1 MNKALVELKNIS
13 LLRNDKVIISNM
25 SLSLYNS
32 SVINI
37 FGHNGSGKTSLLKI
51 LVGITEPTSGDV
63 INNIE
68 EQQNDISYIGHKY
81 GIKSNLTLNENLLF
95 GYSDTLNKQ
104 NAIDEMIS
112 KYGMDKY
119 MEPKSTYFINEKT
132 TKFNLIEDI
141 RNNKQKMKGI

>member
-68 EQQNDISYIGHKY
+68 EQQNDISYIGHK
-81 GIKSNLTLNENLLF
+81 
-95 GYSDTLNKQ
+95 
-104 NAIDEMIS
+104 
-112 KYGMDKY
+112 
-119 MEPKSTYFINEKT
+119 
-132 TKFNLIEDI
+132 
-141 RNNKQKMKGI
+141 